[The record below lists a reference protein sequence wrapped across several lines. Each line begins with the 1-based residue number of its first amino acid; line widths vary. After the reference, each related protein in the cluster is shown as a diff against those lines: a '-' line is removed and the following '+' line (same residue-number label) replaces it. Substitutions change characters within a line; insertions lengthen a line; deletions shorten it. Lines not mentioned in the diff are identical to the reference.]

1 MWLQLWDSILL
12 LYCQHLP
19 TWHEKCRP
27 FTHMLRQKCL
37 GKIPFKANLK
47 QPAIWFLYLPSL
59 VTIYP
64 SKTQMVFYLFQVA
77 AFERQVLCHA
87 PWSGGFGVVGAGRDA
102 RDMCKA
108 EDVVRCGDWMW
119 EFLPKEAVVEIE
131 WQKQRAS
138 VYVTR
143 RGPPA
148 IYKVVRTPSNPMKS
162 HGCKWV

>member
-1 MWLQLWDSILL
+1 
-12 LYCQHLP
+12 
-19 TWHEKCRP
+19 
-27 FTHMLRQKCL
+27 
-37 GKIPFKANLK
+37 
-47 QPAIWFLYLPSL
+47 
-59 VTIYP
+59 
-64 SKTQMVFYLFQVA
+64 MVFYLFQVA

-108 EDVVRCGDWMW
+108 EGPRGPMWGWMW

-143 RGPPA
+143 RGFCG
-148 IYKVVRTPSNPMKS
+148 
-162 HGCKWV
+162 HL